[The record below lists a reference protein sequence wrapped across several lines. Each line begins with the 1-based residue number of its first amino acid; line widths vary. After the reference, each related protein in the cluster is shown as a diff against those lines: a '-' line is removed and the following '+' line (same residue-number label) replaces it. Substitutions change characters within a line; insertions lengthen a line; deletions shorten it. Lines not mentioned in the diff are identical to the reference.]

1 MIDVMTLNIVMV
13 TRTLDFVWMFHRG
26 THILHTN
33 LLPAEALREKC
44 SYLEFFWSIPK
55 YRPEKLQIQP
65 LHAVKVIQSLQT

>member
-13 TRTLDFVWMFHRG
+13 TRPLDFVWMFHRG

-44 SYLEFFWSIPK
+44 
-55 YRPEKLQIQP
+55 
-65 LHAVKVIQSLQT
+65 